1 MDEDRDERSPEDE
14 GIPDPGRPHPLQ
26 RDTGD
31 EGLLLPD
38 DEPRALDET
47 GTTATEQRRGAP
59 LEDRLHQESPDRET
73 GDRRRVGR
81 LRERGRG
88 LTDQEKDEIADEA
101 REDRDGA
108 TAEEAAMRVEDEPGG
123 TTGGPDSY
131 VEDQP
136 P

>member
-1 MDEDRDERSPEDE
+1 MDDDRDERSPEDE

-31 EGLLLPD
+31 EGLLPPGEEPLVLD
-38 DEPRALDET
+38 DP
-47 GTTATEQRRGAP
+47 GTTAAEQRRGAP
-59 LEDRLHQESPDRET
+59 LEDRLEEETPDREK
-73 GDRRRVGR
+73 GHRPRVGR

-101 REDRDGA
+101 PEDRDGA

-123 TTGGPDSY
+123 ITGGPDSY

-136 P
+136 Q